1 MTAKTYSRMVAVVFL
16 LIGLVQLVRVLS
28 GWTVTVGDTTM
39 PLWPSWVAFIVATA
53 LAWMGFVAARH

>member
-28 GWTVTVGDTTM
+28 GWTETVGDTRM